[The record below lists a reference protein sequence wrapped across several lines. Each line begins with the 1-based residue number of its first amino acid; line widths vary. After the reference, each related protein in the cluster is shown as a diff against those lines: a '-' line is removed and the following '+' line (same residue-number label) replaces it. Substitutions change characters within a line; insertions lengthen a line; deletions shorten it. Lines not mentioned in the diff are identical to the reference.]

1 MRKIEWIQG
10 EEPRKIQ
17 VSFVKTILNWYN
29 ISIAGTNHK
38 VNISPEQFKD
48 LLPEVSPRTK
58 YGCGEIWDGEAEF
71 YFGKAARGIAV

>member
-10 EEPRKIQ
+10 DEPRKIQ

-38 VNISPEQFKD
+38 VNISPQQFAD
-48 LLPEVSPRTK
+48 LFPEVSPKAK
-58 YGCGEIWDGEAEF
+58 YGAGEILDCEAEF
-71 YFGKAARGIAV
+71 YFSKAVQVIAV